1 MTPYPENSLVPLA
14 PQVLCLFWQIPPCW
28 HATLKWW
35 KWCAGKCKW
44 SPTLRY
50 NHRKCENSCGTSSV
64 GLSQQ
69 CFAQVVF
76 LPCIWLLKSLIG
88 CFPKAS
94 PLCLFYQNLTSWVS
108 DMMLI
113 LRVWWILPLDN
124 FFSARVSIL
133 IGKASWFW
141 CLSNI
146 SYGFSALIIV
156 FPLGPKLSFL
166 LFALLGLLSS
176 IIHSECQKF
185 QFILKW
191 RLICQTDIP
200 NTHLTTV
207 LVKNQRCLI
216 IFSKFSQS
224 VTKKVHVLLL

>member
-1 MTPYPENSLVPLA
+1 MVPH
-14 PQVLCLFWQIPPCW
+14 QWVCL
-28 HATLKWW
+28 
-35 KWCAGKCKW
+35 
-44 SPTLRY
+44 
-50 NHRKCENSCGTSSV
+50 SSALHKSYFV
-64 GLSQQ
+64 
-69 CFAQVVF
+69 
-76 LPCIWLLKSLIG
+76 PCIWLLKSLIG

-156 FPLGPKLSFL
+156 FPLGPKLSLL

-176 IIHSECQKF
+176 IILSECQKF

-191 RLICQTDIP
+191 RLLCQTDIP
-200 NTHLTTV
+200 NTQISLLFWLKIKDV
-207 LVKNQRCLI
+207 WY
-216 IFSKFSQS
+216 FSQS
-224 VTKKVHVLLL
+224 FLKA

>member
-1 MTPYPENSLVPLA
+1 MSRCTS
-14 PQVLCLFWQIPPCW
+14 
-28 HATLKWW
+28 WW

-50 NHRKCENSCGTSSV
+50 NNRKCENSCGTSSV

-76 LPCIWLLKSLIG
+76 LPCIWLMICKLSKGLI
-88 CFPKAS
+88 CYFPKAS

-113 LRVWWILPLDN
+113 LGIWWIWPLDN

-133 IGKASWFW
+133 ICKGSWFW

-146 SYGFSALIIV
+146 SFGFSPLIIV
-156 FPLGPKLSFL
+156 FPLGQKLSLL
-166 LFALLGLLSS
+166 LFVLLGLLSS

-200 NTHLTTV
+200 NT
-207 LVKNQRCLI
+207 QI
-216 IFSKFSQS
+216 S
-224 VTKKVHVLLL
+224 LLFWLKIKDVW